1 MTGSPAI
8 RPTTARRSSPD
19 AWTTA
24 GAAVALG
31 CTLVGTYVDTPWG
44 SGPGEWGVDFTGNGG
59 WTSLAVLVAFVA
71 VALVLVGLATA
82 RARAVPPEHTAR
94 RALVLAVLGAASV
107 LVFWTGVPAV
117 LAGLG
122 FLTLA
127 VFSTGVPA
135 VLAGGAAGLA
145 LDVRRRTGRIPGPA
159 AAALVLAALT
169 VVSAVYL
176 AVTG

>member
-94 RALVLAVLGAASV
+94 RALVLAVLGAATV
-107 LVFWTGVPAV
+107 LVFW
-117 LAGLG
+117 
-122 FLTLA
+122 
-127 VFSTGVPA
+127 TGVPA

-145 LDVRRRTGRIPGPA
+145 LDARRRLGRLPA
-159 AAALVLAALT
+159 TAVVALVVAVLT
-169 VVSAVYL
+169 VASAVWL
-176 AVTG
+176 AFAG